1 MMSMVQRFASICIA
15 ALLVLTMSSNSGIAQ
30 DAVPG
35 WHSNLA
41 QAQRLSE
48 ESGKPLF
55 IVFRCVR

>member
-1 MMSMVQRFASICIA
+1 MSSVPRCVWAGIA
-15 ALLVLTMSSNSGIAQ
+15 AFLWLTSNSSFAQ
-30 DAVPG
+30 ETVPG

-41 QAQRLSE
+41 QAQQLAE

>member
-1 MMSMVQRFASICIA
+1 
-15 ALLVLTMSSNSGIAQ
+15 MSSMPRCVWAVIATLLLLASNSTFAQ
-30 DAVPG
+30 ETVPG

-41 QAQRLSE
+41 QAQKLAE

>member
-1 MMSMVQRFASICIA
+1 MSLMLRF
-15 ALLVLTMSSNSGIAQ
+15 VLTGIATLLILATTSKSVIAQ

-35 WHSNLA
+35 WHSNLT

>member
-1 MMSMVQRFASICIA
+1 MSSVPRSVWAGIA
-15 ALLVLTMSSNSGIAQ
+15 ALLLLASNSTFAQ
-30 DAVPG
+30 DTVPG

-41 QAQRLSE
+41 QAQQLAE